1 MFKKDDVDK
10 RRFDIST
17 ESGLNKAKEH
27 FIKKVT
33 TILLDR
39 TDYCQL
45 GIEDFTRN
53 INGYK
58 KAMDA
63 MEVVSVVM
71 AFDVNNDVMV
81 SWARRPC
88 IISFHESRW
97 PPPTDDQMPENR
109 VRFNSLDSRH
119 LIISFIS
126 GLPSSPSRRRAGY
139 HCLR

>member
-1 MFKKDDVDK
+1 MSDATIVLNLDVDLENIESVLDAIMNVASIHGGVDEMSVGVEVDEDLGK
-10 RRFDIST
+10 IDGSSIDICMSNMKGEGKRRRFDIST

-63 MEVVSVVM
+63 MEKTVSK
-71 AFDVNNDVMV
+71 DN
-81 SWARRPC
+81 P
-88 IISFHESRW
+88 
-97 PPPTDDQMPENR
+97 
-109 VRFNSLDSRH
+109 
-119 LIISFIS
+119 
-126 GLPSSPSRRRAGY
+126 
-139 HCLR
+139 